1 MRTRPSARGLRLRRG
16 FGVRQPLSVTL
27 SENDVDGADNCC
39 GIGEHVTLRHHVHRL
54 QVAERGRAD
63 LAAIGLVAAVAD
75 QIDAEF
81 ALRAFGGDID
91 FARGDVETRSEEHTS
106 ELQSLMR
113 ISYSVFCLNKKNN

>member
-39 GIGEHVTLRHHVHRL
+39 GIGEHVTLRHPVHRL
-54 QVAERGRAD
+54 HVAERGRAD

-75 QIDAEF
+75 MLDAD
-81 ALRAFGGDID
+81 RTGVDDGKRVTISVDQ
-91 FARGDVETRSEEHTS
+91 GWC
-106 ELQSLMR
+106 R
-113 ISYSVFCLNKKNN
+113 IRKTK